1 MIGNQSTM
9 TGKCNNASNDSKSG
23 SKFLFSIITF
33 LKMERKQHTVP
44 AFENAFEINLKMIKS
59 QQ

>member
-44 AFENAFEINLKMIKS
+44 AFEMPLKS
-59 QQ
+59 T